1 MAQPRQTSP
10 KRPVGRAFQ
19 PEDRTRPLTLSFLP
33 PISSLFPSPFVQPD
47 AVAEIDRTL
56 KKVAEGVEI
65 FEGLYE
71 KLQMSS
77 NHTQKEKLES
87 DLKTQ
92 IKKLQRLR
100 DQIKTW
106 LQSNDIKDKKPL
118 LDNRKL
124 IETQMERFKACE
136 KEMKTKAFSKEGLI
150 AAARLDPREKAK
162 MEMSDWL
169 SGMVDELSRQ
179 VEAAEA
185 EIEVTLGSGKK
196 KKGSAKDERV
206 SNIEHQN
213 DRRNWHISRLEI
225 LLRMLANGNLE
236 TERVEDIKDDIAY
249 FVESNAE
256 EDFEEDEG
264 IYDEFNL
271 DDEEE
276 AFGLK
281 DNDELQSSHDGASV
295 ADVDVS
301 PKPKDTPSK
310 ARRDSEADLK
320 KDDSPA
326 PLSKKSSKKLGS
338 ELPSLPKEKAV
349 PTANFAQAKAPA
361 SQASVMS
368 PPKAP
373 SAAPLPPIRYAAAA
387 AAAVAPAAAA
397 SPNNHSAVQGS
408 GADAASV
415 SASAPAPSPPPAS
428 SGAGTAD
435 QPSEATTASPAL
447 SNAQSVSQQA
457 SAPSH
462 PTSVMSTPAVDHA
475 KAVAQVEDAKE
486 TAAARDAS
494 PAPPGLGR
502 NEGQPPAATATG
514 ATASATVPPA
524 TSANGAEHD
533 KADSGFQAAQLAA
546 SSAAAGVVQP
556 AGGGA
561 GTPAQQA
568 AAQKQAGTEARLPSS
583 LTDLVSS
590 FEAAKQKSMRR
601 DSNLNSVHKSLESSF
616 MNVPEPLDS
625 DKPKYYVPK
634 NPFPTPA
641 YYPQAPASVFDNP
654 ALYAKFDVETLFYI
668 FYYQQG
674 TYHQYL
680 AAKELKKQSWRFHK
694 QYLTWFQRHSEP
706 QAITDE
712 FEQGVYVYFDWEG
725 SWCQRK
731 KSDFRFEY
739 RWLEDN

>member
-1 MAQPRQTSP
+1 MAARKLQT
-10 KRPVGRAFQ
+10 
-19 PEDRTRPLTLSFLP
+19 
-33 PISSLFPSPFVQPD
+33 
-47 AVAEIDRTL
+47 EIDKTL
-56 KKVAEGVEI
+56 KKVAEGVEV
-65 FEGLYE
+65 FEDMYE
-71 KLQMSS
+71 LLQRST
-77 NHTQKEKLES
+77 NATQKDKMES

-124 IETQMERFKACE
+124 IETQMEKFKACE

-150 AAARLDPREKAK
+150 AAAKMNPKDREKA
-162 MEMSDWL
+162 EISDWL
-169 SGMVDELSRQ
+169 STQVDELSRQ

-185 EIEVTLGSGKK
+185 EIETISGSGKK
-196 KKGSAKDERV
+196 KKGSAKDERA
-206 SNIEHQN
+206 SQLETSN

-225 LLRMLANGNLE
+225 LLRMLENGNLD
-236 TERVEDIKDDIAY
+236 TERVTDIKDDIAY
-249 FVESNAE
+249 FVESNME

-264 IYDEFNL
+264 IYDDLNL
-271 DDEEE
+271 DDGEE

-281 DNDELQSSHDGASV
+281 ENDDTHSNHDSTAGMDDLSFR
-295 ADVDVS
+295 DL
-301 PKPKDTPSK
+301 KDTPTK
-310 ARRDSEADLK
+310 PRRDSLADTNTNSANK
-320 KDDSPA
+320 KDETAPSPTLSAPAQPPA
-326 PLSKKSSKKLGS
+326 PPAAPASAKKTTKKAS
-338 ELPSLPKEKAV
+338 QEPVAVPKEKAV
-349 PTANFAQAKAPA
+349 PTANFAQAKAPSA
-361 SQASVMS
+361 SQSSVLS
-368 PPKAP
+368 PPKAH

-387 AAAVAPAAAA
+387 AAAVAASAAA
-397 SPNNHSAVQGS
+397 SAADNSAASPSTTAASIGNDSISDAHVPSSNGTAAS
-408 GADAASV
+408 AAPGAATAQQSQVAAAPATSNSDGITSDAA
-415 SASAPAPSPPPAS
+415 
-428 SGAGTAD
+428 
-435 QPSEATTASPAL
+435 E
-447 SNAQSVSQQA
+447 
-457 SAPSH
+457 
-462 PTSVMSTPAVDHA
+462 
-475 KAVAQVEDAKE
+475 KA
-486 TAAARDAS
+486 RSAS
-494 PAPPGLGR
+494 PAPPGL
-502 NEGQPPAATATG
+502 T
-514 ATASATVPPA
+514 
-524 TSANGAEHD
+524 
-533 KADSGFQAAQLAA
+533 KADSVNAAPPSGAASGSAQDASVTSTSGFQPAQLAA
-546 SSAAAGVVQP
+546 SSAAASVVQP

-561 GTPAQQA
+561 GTAAQQA
-568 AAQKQAGTEARLPSS
+568 AAQKEAGTEARLPTS

-590 FEAAKQKSMRR
+590 FESAKQKSLRR
-601 DSNLNSVHKSLESSF
+601 DANLGLVHESLESSF

-641 YYPQAPASVFDNP
+641 YYPQTPASVFDNP
-654 ALYAKFDVETLFYI
+654 ALYSKFDVDTLFYI

-712 FEQGVYVYFDWEG
+712 YEQGVYVYFDWEG

>member
-1 MAQPRQTSP
+1 MAARKLQT
-10 KRPVGRAFQ
+10 
-19 PEDRTRPLTLSFLP
+19 
-33 PISSLFPSPFVQPD
+33 
-47 AVAEIDRTL
+47 EIDRTL

-71 KLQMSS
+71 KLQQSS

-179 VEAAEA
+179 VETTEA
-185 EIEVTLGSGKK
+185 EIEVTLGSSKK

-206 SNIEHQN
+206 SAMENQN

-225 LLRMLANGNLE
+225 LLRMLENGNLE
-236 TERVEDIKDDIAY
+236 TDRVEGIKDDIAY

-281 DNDELQSSHDGASV
+281 DNDDLQSSHDGASL
-295 ADVDVS
+295 ADVDAS
-301 PKPKDTPSK
+301 PKPNATPSK
-310 ARRDSEADLK
+310 ARRDSEVEMK
-320 KDDSPA
+320 KDESPA
-326 PLSKKSSKKLGS
+326 PLAKKVSKKQPS
-338 ELPSLPKEKAV
+338 EPPALPKEKAV
-349 PTANFAQAKAPA
+349 PAANFAQAKAPT
-361 SQASVMS
+361 SQASVTS

-387 AAAVAPAAAA
+387 AAAVAPTATSNSTAQPGAPGSSTDPTAA
-397 SPNNHSAVQGS
+397 SPPPSSA
-408 GADAASV
+408 
-415 SASAPAPSPPPAS
+415 
-428 SGAGTAD
+428 AGTAD
-435 QPSEATTASPAL
+435 QPSEATTAASPAL
-447 SNAQSVSQQA
+447 SNAHSVSQQA
-457 SAPSH
+457 SAASH
-462 PTSVMSTPAVDHA
+462 PTSVHSTPAVDHA
-475 KAVAQVEDAKE
+475 KAASQLAESGKDLG
-486 TAAARDAS
+486 ARAAS
-494 PAPPGLGR
+494 PAPPGLAKA
-502 NEGQPPAATATG
+502 ETPATA
-514 ATASATVPPA
+514 AAST
-524 TSANGAEHD
+524 TNGNGNGAEE
-533 KADSGFQAAQLAA
+533 ARGDSGFQPAQLAA

-590 FEAAKQKSMRR
+590 FESAKQKSMRR
-601 DSNLNSVHKSLESSF
+601 DSNLTSVHKSLESSF

-654 ALYAKFDVETLFYI
+654 ALYSKFDVETLFYI

-712 FEQGVYVYFDWEG
+712 YEQGVYVYFDWEG

>member
-1 MAQPRQTSP
+1 MAARKLQT
-10 KRPVGRAFQ
+10 
-19 PEDRTRPLTLSFLP
+19 
-33 PISSLFPSPFVQPD
+33 
-47 AVAEIDRTL
+47 EIDKTL
-56 KKVAEGVEI
+56 KKVAEGVES
-65 FEGLYE
+65 FEDMFDL
-71 KLQMSS
+71 LQRST
-77 NHTQKEKLES
+77 NATQKEKMES

-124 IETQMERFKACE
+124 IETQMEKFKAIE

-150 AAARLDPREKAK
+150 AAAKMNPKDREKA
-162 MEMSDWL
+162 EVSEWL
-169 SGMVDELSRQ
+169 STQVDELSRQ
-179 VEAAEA
+179 VESAEA
-185 EIEVTLGSGKK
+185 EIETISGSGKK
-196 KKGSAKDERV
+196 KKGSAKDERA
-206 SNIEHQN
+206 SSLESQN

-225 LLRMLANGNLE
+225 LLRMLENGNLE
-236 TERVEDIKDDIAY
+236 TERVTDIKEDISY
-249 FVESNAE
+249 FVESNME

-264 IYDEFNL
+264 IYDDLNL
-271 DDEEE
+271 DDGEE

-281 DNDELQSSHDGASV
+281 ENDDIQSN
-295 ADVDVS
+295 VDS
-301 PKPKDTPSK
+301 TAGMDDLSFRDIKDTPTK
-310 ARRDSEADLK
+310 PRRDSLAEISTSAANNSISPITAATNTATAASNK
-320 KDDSPA
+320 KEETVPSPVSASPA
-326 PLSKKSSKKLGS
+326 PTAPSPVSAAPAPKKTAKKAS
-338 ELPSLPKEKAV
+338 QEPVAVPKEKAV
-349 PTANFAQAKAPA
+349 PTANFAQAKAPPA
-361 SQASVMS
+361 SQSAVLS

-387 AAAVAPAAAA
+387 AAAVAATAAANAADTTAA
-397 SPNNHSAVQGS
+397 SPA
-408 GADAASV
+408 
-415 SASAPAPSPPPAS
+415 
-428 SGAGTAD
+428 T
-435 QPSEATTASPAL
+435 TTASIATDSASDPVTTTAN
-447 SNAQSVSQQA
+447 STAASAAPGSQVQA
-457 SAPSH
+457 SSAASQPVGAPA
-462 PTSVMSTPAVDHA
+462 TPAKSSVDALKDDAAA
-475 KAVAQVEDAKE
+475 KA
-486 TAAARDAS
+486 RSAS
-494 PAPPGLGR
+494 PAPPGLTKVDAS
-502 NEGQPPAATATG
+502 NNNAAAGSG
-514 ATASATVPPA
+514 ASTQDT
-524 TSANGAEHD
+524 TST
-533 KADSGFQAAQLAA
+533 SGFQPAQLAA
-546 SSAAAGVVQP
+546 SSAAASVVQP

-561 GTPAQQA
+561 GTAAQQA
-568 AAQKQAGTEARLPSS
+568 AAQKEAGTEARLPTS

-590 FEAAKQKSMRR
+590 FESAKQKSLRR
-601 DSNLNSVHKSLESSF
+601 DANLGLVHKSLESSF

-634 NPFPTPA
+634 NPFPTPS

-654 ALYAKFDVETLFYI
+654 ALYSKFDVDTLFYI

-712 FEQGVYVYFDWEG
+712 YEQGVYVYFDWEG

>member
-1 MAQPRQTSP
+1 MAARKLQT
-10 KRPVGRAFQ
+10 
-19 PEDRTRPLTLSFLP
+19 
-33 PISSLFPSPFVQPD
+33 
-47 AVAEIDRTL
+47 EIDKTL

-65 FEGLYE
+65 FEDMYE
-71 KLQMSS
+71 LLQRSTNS
-77 NHTQKEKLES
+77 TQKEKMES

-124 IETQMERFKACE
+124 IETQMEKFKACE

-150 AAARLDPREKAK
+150 AAAKMNPKDREKA
-162 MEMSDWL
+162 EISDWL
-169 SGMVDELSRQ
+169 STQVDELSRQ

-185 EIEVTLGSGKK
+185 EIETISGSGKK
-196 KKGSAKDERV
+196 KKGSAKDERA
-206 SNIEHQN
+206 SALENAN

-225 LLRMLANGNLE
+225 LLRMLENGNLD
-236 TERVEDIKDDIAY
+236 TERVTDIKEDIAY
-249 FVESNAE
+249 FVESNVE

-264 IYDEFNL
+264 IYDDLNL
-271 DDEEE
+271 DDGEE

-281 DNDELQSSHDGASV
+281 ETDDMHSN
-295 ADVDVS
+295 VDS
-301 PKPKDTPSK
+301 TAGMDDLSFRDIKDTPTK
-310 ARRDSEADLK
+310 PRRDSLADTNTSSITTANAK
-320 KDDSPA
+320 KDEPATSPA
-326 PLSKKSSKKLGS
+326 PSAPAQPAAPPAAAPPSATKKTTKKAS
-338 ELPSLPKEKAV
+338 QEPVAVPKEKAV
-349 PTANFAQAKAPA
+349 PTANFAQAKAPPA
-361 SQASVMS
+361 FQSAVLS

-387 AAAVAPAAAA
+387 AAAVAGSAAA
-397 SPNNHSAVQGS
+397 SA
-408 GADAASV
+408 ADNSAAS
-415 SASAPAPSPPPAS
+415 PS
-428 SGAGTAD
+428 T
-435 QPSEATTASPAL
+435 TTASITNESTSDAN
-447 SNAQSVSQQA
+447 SASVNSTSASSAQPSTA
-457 SAPSH
+457 TAPVA
-462 PTSVMSTPAVDHA
+462 PSTPAKSSVDA
-475 KAVAQVEDAKE
+475 IKNDATEKA
-486 TAAARDAS
+486 RSAS
-494 PAPPGLGR
+494 PAPPGLTKVDSASAA
-502 NEGQPPAATATG
+502 NNAAAPAQD
-514 ATASATVPPA
+514 ASATG
-524 TSANGAEHD
+524 T
-533 KADSGFQAAQLAA
+533 SGFQPAQLAA
-546 SSAAAGVVQP
+546 SSAAASVVQP

-561 GTPAQQA
+561 GTAAQQA
-568 AAQKQAGTEARLPSS
+568 AAQKEAGTEARLPTS

-590 FEAAKQKSMRR
+590 FESAKQKSLRR
-601 DSNLNSVHKSLESSF
+601 DVNLGLVHKSLESSF

-634 NPFPTPA
+634 NPFPTPS
-641 YYPQAPASVFDNP
+641 YYPQTPASVFDNP
-654 ALYAKFDVETLFYI
+654 ALYSKFDVDTLFYI

-712 FEQGVYVYFDWEG
+712 YEQGVYVYFDWEG

>member
-1 MAQPRQTSP
+1 MAARKLQT
-10 KRPVGRAFQ
+10 
-19 PEDRTRPLTLSFLP
+19 
-33 PISSLFPSPFVQPD
+33 
-47 AVAEIDRTL
+47 EIDRTL

-71 KLQMSS
+71 KLQQSS

-179 VEAAEA
+179 VETTEA
-185 EIEVTLGSGKK
+185 EIEVTLGSSKK

-206 SNIEHQN
+206 SAMENQN

-225 LLRMLANGNLE
+225 LLRMLENGNLE
-236 TERVEDIKDDIAY
+236 TDRVEGIKDDIAY

-281 DNDELQSSHDGASV
+281 DNDDLQSSHDGASL
-295 ADVDVS
+295 ADVDAS
-301 PKPKDTPSK
+301 PKPNATPSK
-310 ARRDSEADLK
+310 ARRDSEVEMK
-320 KDDSPA
+320 KDESPA
-326 PLSKKSSKKLGS
+326 PLAKKVSKKQPS
-338 ELPSLPKEKAV
+338 EPPALPKEKAV
-349 PTANFAQAKAPA
+349 PAANFAQAKAPT
-361 SQASVMS
+361 SQASVTS

-387 AAAVAPAAAA
+387 AAAVAPTATSNSTAQPGAPGSSTDPTAA
-397 SPNNHSAVQGS
+397 SPPPSSA
-408 GADAASV
+408 
-415 SASAPAPSPPPAS
+415 
-428 SGAGTAD
+428 AGTAD
-435 QPSEATTASPAL
+435 QPSEATTAASPAL
-447 SNAQSVSQQA
+447 SNAHSVSQQA
-457 SAPSH
+457 SAASH
-462 PTSVMSTPAVDHA
+462 PTSVHSTPA
-475 KAVAQVEDAKE
+475 
-486 TAAARDAS
+486 
-494 PAPPGLGR
+494 
-502 NEGQPPAATATG
+502 
-514 ATASATVPPA
+514 
-524 TSANGAEHD
+524 
-533 KADSGFQAAQLAA
+533 
-546 SSAAAGVVQP
+546 P

-590 FEAAKQKSMRR
+590 FESAKQKSMRR
-601 DSNLNSVHKSLESSF
+601 DSNLTSVHKSLESSF

-654 ALYAKFDVETLFYI
+654 ALYSKFDVETLFYI

-712 FEQGVYVYFDWEG
+712 YEQGVYVYFDWEG